1 MFDPAAASVVAN
13 TMILPVGMPSSLQ
26 QSANVKVTTVV
37 PTRPEPVASPVKA
50 GN

>member
-13 TMILPVGMPSSLQ
+13 TMILPAGMPSAIQ
-26 QSANVKVTTVV
+26 QSANVKVTAVV
-37 PTRPEPVASPVKA
+37 PTRPNPVPSPVKA